1 MAREVSDVEFRR
13 RQRRSI
19 RDNAMSTAPEIA
31 RLNACGVVPV
41 VVIDDAEIALPLAEA
56 LLAGGIDV
64 IEITLRRPAA
74 MAALEIVAKKLP
86 EILPVAGT
94 VVTPAQ
100 AGQVHAAGARAVVS
114 PGFTEAV
121 DEAMRRTGL
130 PWLPGVATASD
141 CMRAVGAGRITCK
154 FFPAEQAGGV
164 AGLKALSG
172 PFPQMRFCPTGGV
185 GLGNLGN
192 YLALPQVI
200 CVGGSWLVPADAVKN
215 RDWAQVTR
223 LSKEAREKVAELRG

>member
-1 MAREVSDVEFRR
+1 
-13 RQRRSI
+13 
-19 RDNAMSTAPEIA
+19 MSTEPEIA
-31 RLNACGVVPV
+31 RLSACGVVPV
-41 VVIDDAEIALPLAEA
+41 VVIDEAEIALPLSEA

-74 MAALEIVAKKLP
+74 LAALETVAKNLP

-100 AGQVHAAGARAVVS
+100 ANEVKNAGARAVVS
-114 PGFTEAV
+114 PGFSESV
-121 DEAMRRTGL
+121 DAAMRQTGL

-141 CMRAVGAGRITCK
+141 CMRAVVAGRLTCK

-172 PFPQMRFCPTGGV
+172 PFPQLKFCPTGGV
-185 GLGNLGN
+185 SLSNLAS

-215 RDWAQVTR
+215 RDWAQVTT
-223 LSKEAREKVAELRG
+223 LAKEAHERLAELRG

>member
-1 MAREVSDVEFRR
+1 
-13 RQRRSI
+13 
-19 RDNAMSTAPEIA
+19 MSTAPEIA
-31 RLNACGVVPV
+31 RLGACGVVPV
-41 VVIDDAEIALPLAEA
+41 VVIDEAEIAVPLAEA

-74 MAALEIVAKKLP
+74 MAALEKVARELP

-100 AGQVHAAGARAVVS
+100 AAEVKNAGARAVVS
-114 PGFTEAV
+114 PGFTESV
-121 DEAMRRTGL
+121 DEAMRKTGL

-141 CMRAVGAGRITCK
+141 CMRAVSAGRLHCK

-164 AGLKALSG
+164 PGLKALSG
-172 PFPQMRFCPTGGV
+172 PFPQMKFCPTGGV
-185 GLGNLGN
+185 SLANLGN
-192 YLALPQVI
+192 YLALPQVL

-215 RDWAQVTR
+215 RDWAQVAKLAR
-223 LSKEAREKVAELRG
+223 EAREKVAELRD

>member
-1 MAREVSDVEFRR
+1 
-13 RQRRSI
+13 
-19 RDNAMSTAPEIA
+19 MSTEPEIA
-31 RLNACGVVPV
+31 RLSACGVVPV
-41 VVIDDAEIALPLAEA
+41 VVIDEAEIALPLSEA

-64 IEITLRRPAA
+64 IEITLRRPTA
-74 MAALEIVAKKLP
+74 MAALEIVARKLP

-100 AGQVHAAGARAVVS
+100 ANEVKNAGARAVVS

-121 DEAMRRTGL
+121 DEAMRKTGL

-141 CMRAVGAGRITCK
+141 CMRAVSAGRLTCK

-164 AGLKALSG
+164 PGLKALSG
-172 PFPQMRFCPTGGV
+172 PFPQLKFCPTGGV
-185 GLGNLGN
+185 SLSNLAS

-215 RDWAQVTR
+215 RDWSQVTK
-223 LSKEAREKVAELRG
+223 LAKEARERVAELRG

>member
-1 MAREVSDVEFRR
+1 M
-13 RQRRSI
+13 SI
-19 RDNAMSTAPEIA
+19 APEIA
-31 RLNACGVVPV
+31 RLKACAVVPV
-41 VVIDDAEIALPLAEA
+41 VVIDEAEIAVPLAEA

-74 MAALEIVAKKLP
+74 MAALEVVAKKVP
-86 EILPVAGT
+86 GILPVAGT
-94 VVTPAQ
+94 VVTPAP
-100 AGQVHAAGARAVVS
+100 AAEVHNAGALAVVS
-114 PGFTEAV
+114 PGFTESV
-121 DEAMRRTGL
+121 DEAMRKTGL

-141 CMRAVGAGRITCK
+141 CMRAVGAGRVTCK

-172 PFPQMRFCPTGGV
+172 PFPQMQFCPTGGV
-185 GLGNLGN
+185 SLANLGN

-215 RDWAQVTR
+215 RDWAQVTK
-223 LSKEAREKVAELRG
+223 LSREAREKVAELRG

>member
-1 MAREVSDVEFRR
+1 
-13 RQRRSI
+13 
-19 RDNAMSTAPEIA
+19 MSTEPEIA
-31 RLNACGVVPV
+31 RLSACGVVPV
-41 VVIDDAEIALPLAEA
+41 VVIDEAEIALPLSEA

-74 MAALEIVAKKLP
+74 MAALEIVARKLP

-100 AGQVHAAGARAVVS
+100 ANEVKNAGARAVVS

-121 DEAMRRTGL
+121 DEAMRKTGL

-141 CMRAVGAGRITCK
+141 CMRAVSAGRLTCK

-164 AGLKALSG
+164 PGLKALSG
-172 PFPQMRFCPTGGV
+172 PFPQLKFCPTGGV
-185 GLGNLGN
+185 SLSNLAS

-215 RDWAQVTR
+215 GDWSQVTK
-223 LSKEAREKVAELRG
+223 LAKEARERVAELRG

>member
-1 MAREVSDVEFRR
+1 
-13 RQRRSI
+13 
-19 RDNAMSTAPEIA
+19 MSTEPEIA
-31 RLNACGVVPV
+31 RLSACGVVPV
-41 VVIDDAEIALPLAEA
+41 VVIDEAEIALPLSEA

-74 MAALEIVAKKLP
+74 MAALEIVARKLP

-100 AGQVHAAGARAVVS
+100 ANEVRDAGARAVVS
-114 PGFTEAV
+114 PGFSESV
-121 DEAMRRTGL
+121 DAAMRQTGL

-141 CMRAVGAGRITCK
+141 CMRAVGAGRLTCK

-164 AGLKALSG
+164 PGLKALSG
-172 PFPQMRFCPTGGV
+172 PFPQLKFCPTGGV
-185 GLGNLGN
+185 GLGNLAN

-215 RDWAQVTR
+215 RDWAQVTKLAR
-223 LSKEAREKVAELRG
+223 EARERVAELRG